1 MAAKE
6 GEYSV
11 RVTAKTKEYDEALKG
26 LQQTAERTRKKLEQG
41 NSTIKKMGRSIK
53 ADIAGG
59 LASATEN
66 AGGLGKGLS
75 QVFKGGLGP
84 MAIFSAA
91 LAAIKGIFDNLIS
104 KSQTFGDTIA
114 RVTAQAGAALSYA
127 FDPSNWGEGFVDGL
141 KEAMAAAGQLA
152 DASDAV
158 GTHLIEWQAKEARLN
173 DTLAESQAIITD
185 TTSTE
190 EQRAQAIEKAQAAA
204 AEYAQGVKTLNDARR
219 QEIDM
224 IIKDTAAQS
233 RLALSQEEVNFIM
246 SKGIEDVDAMVA
258 AGGNLAK
265 FADAMSDD
273 THRKLVEAR
282 AQINQLDKA
291 ANDFNKRVAI
301 LTKRE
306 AKAETKV
313 QVKLEPAIPEGSY
326 AAIKKKIA
334 ALQKQ
339 LELTIPASIE
349 DYRIRTEI
357 DMLNEQLKGES
368 KPVLSLKAAL
378 DVKSVTEGLQLVK
391 RDVKEVTDYTKTLEG
406 VQGVFG
412 SLGQMVQAVGQSSQE
427 AAVGVQALAIAEQIA
442 AMASAIYN
450 ASKGDPYTVAARVI
464 AAAAAITSAIVTIQ
478 SLSKR
483 NGFAEGGVVQ
493 GQFESG
499 DRQIIAVNAGEMILT
514 KSQQS
519 HLFDMIN
526 KPMVAGGQGGQVTFR
541 VEGRDLV
548 GVLEAYGRYNQR
560 SI

>member
-1 MAAKE
+1 
-6 GEYSV
+6 
-11 RVTAKTKEYDEALKG
+11 
-26 LQQTAERTRKKLEQG
+26 
-41 NSTIKKMGRSIK
+41 
-53 ADIAGG
+53 
-59 LASATEN
+59 
-66 AGGLGKGLS
+66 
-75 QVFKGGLGP
+75 
-84 MAIFSAA
+84 
-91 LAAIKGIFDNLIS
+91 
-104 KSQTFGDTIA
+104 
-114 RVTAQAGAALSYA
+114 
-127 FDPSNWGEGFVDGL
+127 
-141 KEAMAAAGQLA
+141 MAAAGQLA

-185 TTSTE
+185 TASPE

-306 AKAETKV
+306 AKTETKV

-326 AAIKKKIA
+326 ASIKKKIA

-339 LELTIPASIE
+339 LELTIPASID

-357 DMLNEQLKGES
+357 DMLNEQLKGDN
-368 KPVLSLKAAL
+368 KPVLSLKAEL
-378 DVKSVTEGLQLVK
+378 DVKSVTDGLQLIK
-391 RDVKEVTDYTKTLEG
+391 KGEKEVIDYTKTLQG
-406 VQGVFG
+406 VQDTF
-412 SLGQMVQAVGQSSQE
+412 SAMGQMVQAVGQNSKE
-427 AAVGVQALAIAEQIA
+427 AAIGVQAFAIAEQIA
-442 AMASAIYN
+442 AMASAIYT
-450 ASKGDPYTVAARVI
+450 ASQADPYTVAARII
-464 AAAAAITSAIVTIQ
+464 AAAAAVTSAVVTIQ
-478 SLSKR
+478 QLSKR
-483 NGFAEGGVVQ
+483 NGFAEGGIVQ

-519 HLFDMIN
+519 KLFDMLN